1 MRLGL
6 ALHKSRSEIRDLPA
20 SEYHD
25 WELMYLLE
33 PWGWEETEY
42 QFAKLRSE
50 LWAIAHKGKKQFKAI
65 DFMRDLTKWI
75 FEVQPTDMT
84 PEELKA
90 YREEHR
96 DELRAMAKRA
106 FGA

>member
-6 ALHKSRSEIRDLPA
+6 ALHKTIEEIRDMPVTH
-20 SEYHD
+20 YHR
-25 WELMYLLE
+25 WELFYQLE
-33 PWGWEETEY
+33 PWGWEEQEY

-50 LWAIAHKGKKQFKAI
+50 LWSIANKGKKQFKAI

-75 FEVQPTDMT
+75 FEIQPSDMT

-106 FGA
+106 FGV

>member
-1 MRLGL
+1 
-6 ALHKSRSEIRDLPA
+6 
-20 SEYHD
+20 
-25 WELMYLLE
+25 
-33 PWGWEETEY
+33 
-42 QFAKLRSE
+42 
-50 LWAIAHKGKKQFKAI
+50 
-65 DFMRDLTKWI
+65 MRDLTKWI
-75 FEVQPTDMT
+75 FEVQPSDMT